1 MPNMQIEGCTTPLLS
16 SPCLNNSENE
26 ESPQPR
32 KKKLKTDL
40 TKKSTKHAE
49 STNKNDIPLICGT
62 KNKTKTHSTELFPQ
76 DCKPIIQENKVT
88 IFLNLRTYSEAQTI
102 AVKKKNGKYTT
113 EHWTAKHKRHKK
125 QKNIVFWSYQE
136 VKQFVKYPCTLTF
149 VRYAP
154 KTLDA
159 HDNLPMSQKWIV
171 DALCAEITGEHR
183 PGLADNFEGLTIK
196 YDQVKSK
203 VYGVKIIIEF

>member
-1 MPNMQIEGCTTPLLS
+1 MTQFRFEDEGLNSDGARSVALAS
-16 SPCLNNSENE
+16 SGLQKNKNV
-26 ESPQPR
+26 ESPQKR
-32 KKKLKTDL
+32 KKELKSEMCEFKDNSP
-40 TKKSTKHAE
+40 KIE
-49 STNKNDIPLICGT
+49 P
-62 KNKTKTHSTELFPQ
+62 
-76 DCKPIIQENKVT
+76 NKVE
-88 IFLNLRTYSEAQTI
+88 INLNLITLSEAQTI

-125 QKNIVFWSYQE
+125 QKNAVYWAYLE
-136 VKQFVKYPCTLTF
+136 VRSFIRYPCTITF
-149 VRYAP
+149 IRYAP
-154 KTLDA
+154 KTLDK
-159 HDNLPMSQKWIV
+159 HDNLPMSMKWIC